1 MYLSVTGKAAID
13 ILSSYL
19 WHSVLGIQAN
29 SDKLMLQVPNISNW
43 MYLEIINSSVKQAFF
58 LARQI

>member
-1 MYLSVTGKAAID
+1 MYLSLTGKAAID
-13 ILSSYL
+13 ILSRYL
-19 WHSVLGIQAN
+19 WHGVLGIQAN

-43 MYLEIINSSVKQAFF
+43 MYLEIINSSVKQDFF